1 MADGGEKDNGWQI
14 LEKQRW
20 ADSKEKDKGG
30 QTVERWTKVGRR
42 WREGQRWADGGEMDK
57 GGQTEEKTKTGGE
70 TVEGQWGA
78 GLEYR

>member
-1 MADGGEKDNGWQI
+1 
-14 LEKQRW
+14 
-20 ADSKEKDKGG
+20 
-30 QTVERWTKVGRR
+30 
-42 WREGQRWADGGEMDK
+42 MDK